1 MYHSPQSGLRR
12 RSSEASDRIR
22 RDSQVSINTQQL
34 PPYSYANANSPT
46 QYSPTNGAHP
56 HSPYIQNRTSRP
68 STSAAMV
75 KPSCIS
81 PPLGPPT
88 SPKFNGVTQRSPSY
102 AHREVGSSYYDPT
115 SEHRENQGWSNSRY
129 PKSPVQVR
137 YSFCLVLR
145 YG

>member
-22 RDSQVSINTQQL
+22 RDSQVSINAPQL
-34 PPYSYANANSPT
+34 PPYNFANPNSPT
-46 QYSPTNGAHP
+46 QYSPTNGTHP
-56 HSPYIQNRTSRP
+56 QSPYIQHRTSRP

-81 PPLGPPT
+81 PPLGPPP
-88 SPKFNGVTQRSPSY
+88 SPKFNGVPQRSPSY
-102 AHREVGSSYYDPT
+102 THREVGSSYYDPT

-137 YSFCLVLR
+137 YPFSLLR
-145 YG
+145 R